1 MRKRQEKKGS
11 VEDQV
16 SRKSDPPQR
25 AMIDTSNY
33 DLSRGEFDE
42 FLEAT
47 FTERRDEALWNK
59 NDFCAGALGGTCDRV
74 IVTDRTL
81 PGFEDI
87 ESLKCFATNCC

>member
-1 MRKRQEKKGS
+1 MRKRKEEKGS
-11 VEDQV
+11 VENQV
-16 SRKSDPPQR
+16 SCKPDPPQR
-25 AMIDTSNY
+25 AMIDASNY
-33 DLSRGEFDE
+33 DLSRCEFDE

-47 FTERRDEALWNK
+47 FTVRRDEALGNK

-87 ESLKCFATNCC
+87 ESLKCFAPNCC